1 MICYRHCFLTPL
13 IHAQRMFF
21 LGSVYVYINFLFL
34 GSLNVCEFFHRC
46 EYFVLFC
53 KGMLV
58 GYFLSKSL
66 HSAPLKSATS
76 IKEWL

>member
-1 MICYRHCFLTPL
+1 MY
-13 IHAQRMFF
+13 
-21 LGSVYVYINFLFL
+21 YINFLFL

-58 GYFLSKSL
+58 GYFLLKSL
-66 HSAPLKSATS
+66 HSAPLKSA
-76 IKEWL
+76 IPNKEWLKFNKRMIYKLLHCRNICL